1 MKNRWHC
8 LKTCC
13 LLCAWALSV
22 PGAAHLM
29 PAQQGSVNV
38 LGHSAFVVLAP
49 PVSALKGAD
58 TNGDGRLSAQELAQ
72 HHALIEAQVRQG
84 FQLYA
89 DDALAQVDFIQVSAE
104 EHEGNGAELPAQS
117 ASISAPKSAPTSS
130 PLLQAGARHVLVLLK
145 WSWAREDA
153 HLRLQLNLFG
163 KESNQ
168 QQFSIKILRDKQTEV
183 AVLTPHHPEHV
194 FFRGRAEIFQDYV
207 VLGVEHILTGWDHL
221 LFLFTLI
228 IATQAARSWR
238 YWLAVLSSFTVAHSI
253 TLGLSLFGVVQPPVM
268 AVEALIML
276 SISLMAAI
284 NLSYTWRV
292 RRVSTS
298 TMTQAAIVFACGLLH
313 GFGFAAAMSAMGL
326 HADYRS
332 LSLLAFNVGI
342 ELGQI
347 VFLLAVLVGAA
358 LCLRMKWVA
367 EFVPRGRVVLN
378 GAILLLSLVVFV
390 LRLGEFV

>member
-1 MKNRWHC
+1 MGVVLLRKC
-8 LKTCC
+8 LVIGVC
-13 LLCAWALSV
+13 LFSTLVATHSD
-22 PGAAHLM
+22 AHLM
-29 PAQQGSVNV
+29 PAQQGTVN
-38 LGHSAFVVLAP
+38 LQAKAAFVVLAV
-49 PVSALKGAD
+49 PVSAMPQFD
-58 TNGDGRLSAQELAQ
+58 DNRDGRFSAQEMAA
-72 HHALIEAQVRQG
+72 HRDDIEAQVQAG
-84 FQLYA
+84 FQLF
-89 DDALAQVDFIQVSAE
+89 DAAQSLQLDFIQASEEQHESVDASGVPDAE
-104 EHEGNGAELPAQS
+104 
-117 ASISAPKSAPTSS
+117 
-130 PLLQAGARHVLVLLK
+130 PLVTAGAQHFLVLMK
-145 WSWAREDA
+145 WSWTREDA

-163 KESNQ
+163 KESAE

-194 FFRGRAEIFQDYV
+194 FFRGSAEIFQDYV

-276 SISLMAAI
+276 SISLMAAL
-284 NLSYTWRV
+284 NLLPMLRARSV
-292 RRVSTS
+292 SASTS
-298 TMTQAAIVFACGLLH
+298 SQAAIVFACGLLH

-358 LCLRMKWVA
+358 LCVRMKWVA

-378 GAILLLSLVVFV
+378 GAILLASLVVFV